1 MKKDKT
7 VNNNKNKSNKVNE
20 FLDDIQLEDN
30 NTSSYSED
38 EILLTGDFILLDD
51 TGEFI
56 DDDDI

>member
-20 FLDDIQLEDN
+20 FLDNIQLEDN

-51 TGEFI
+51 SGEFI

>member
-51 TGEFI
+51 SGEFI